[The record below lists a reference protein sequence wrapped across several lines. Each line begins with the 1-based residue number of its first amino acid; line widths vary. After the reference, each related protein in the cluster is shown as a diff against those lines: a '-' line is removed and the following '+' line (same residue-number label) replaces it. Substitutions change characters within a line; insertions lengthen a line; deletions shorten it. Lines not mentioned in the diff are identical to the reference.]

1 MENESWKSLKEV
13 SEETGLSRRMIQEY
27 EKAPTS
33 EKYKKYGY
41 KPLAIKPEKVDKYGH
56 LLYGT
61 REVERLWQ
69 LRINHF
75 QNIAK
80 SFLF

>member
-33 EKYKKYGY
+33 EKYKKYGGQR
-41 KPLAIKPEKVDKYGH
+41 KFI
-56 LLYGT
+56 
-61 REVERLWQ
+61 RC
-69 LRINHF
+69 
-75 QNIAK
+75 NIQYFSRNDSK
-80 SFLF
+80 FFKNVI